1 MDGTATVPHPLSGAQ
16 EAGLGAAGDLYGQV
30 FNSAT
35 PDAQNTNWDFGNN
48 GGGFT
53 LPVPEP
59 ECSRVMA
66 GTNRLLKMARA
77 CGVAVVH
84 ASTVWEAPLLA
95 THPFERAMLE
105 LKESFTPGNKS
116 DFARHK
122 SPGSIEGQ
130 LMPNLDVQPSD
141 LLVDSKRTFDSFLNT
156 PLEMLLRAMKRNTV
170 LVAGCN
176 TNTCV
181 LSTTYGGYN
190 RGFRMVIVEEPSRGL
205 ALGFLTKE
213 FTVDRGHGPEPL
225 MAVYVPTN
233 HLYLG
238 DIVLCPRAQ
247 AFFPDVTVEEGIRIF
262 LTGGMS
268 LPGTVSRHVETPG
281 HGGHS

>member
-1 MDGTATVPHPLSGAQ
+1 MANLMDRSNMVERMKQALALDPADCAVLTIDCQ
-16 EAGLGAAGDLYGQV
+16 R
-30 FNSAT
+30 
-35 PDAQNTNWDFGNN
+35 GNLDPALAS
-48 GGGFT
+48 

-77 CGVAVVH
+77 RGVAVVH
-84 ASTVWEAPLLA
+84 ASTVWEAPLMA

-105 LKESFTPGNKS
+105 LKESFTPHKKS

-122 SPGSIEGQ
+122 SPGSVEGQ

-141 LLVDSKRTFDSFLNT
+141 LLVDSKRTFDSFLHT
-156 PLEMLLRAMKRNTV
+156 PLELLLRAMKRNTV

-190 RGFRMVIVEEPSRGL
+190 RGFRMVIVEECVASAYGNDL
-205 ALGFLTKE
+205 HEFALSNIQ
-213 FTVDRGHGPEPL
+213 RR
-225 MAVYVPTN
+225 
-233 HLYLG
+233 LG
-238 DIVLCPRAQ
+238 WVLSL
-247 AFFPDVTVEEGIRIF
+247 DEVEAKLDGKR
-262 LTGGMS
+262 TAANAA
-268 LPGTVSRHVETPG
+268 
-281 HGGHS
+281 

>member
-1 MDGTATVPHPLSGAQ
+1 MANLIDRSNMVERMKQALTLDPADCAVLTIDCQ
-16 EAGLGAAGDLYGQV
+16 R
-30 FNSAT
+30 
-35 PDAQNTNWDFGNN
+35 GNLDPALAS
-48 GGGFT
+48 

-77 CGVAVVH
+77 RGVAVVH
-84 ASTVWEAPLLA
+84 ASTVWEAPLMA

-105 LKESFTPGNKS
+105 LKESFTPHKKS

-122 SPGSIEGQ
+122 SPGSVEGQ

-156 PLEMLLRAMKRNTV
+156 PLELLLRAMKRNTV

-190 RGFRMVIVEEPSRGL
+190 RGFRMVIVEECVASAYGNDLHEFALSNIQRRLGWVLGL
-205 ALGFLTKE
+205 DELEAKLDGK
-213 FTVDRGHGPEPL
+213 P
-225 MAVYVPTN
+225 AAAN
-233 HLYLG
+233 
-238 DIVLCPRAQ
+238 A
-247 AFFPDVTVEEGIRIF
+247 A
-262 LTGGMS
+262 
-268 LPGTVSRHVETPG
+268 
-281 HGGHS
+281 

>member
-1 MDGTATVPHPLSGAQ
+1 MANLIDRSNMVERMKQALALDPADCAVLTIDCQ
-16 EAGLGAAGDLYGQV
+16 R
-30 FNSAT
+30 
-35 PDAQNTNWDFGNN
+35 GNLDPALAS
-48 GGGFT
+48 

-77 CGVAVVH
+77 RGVAVVH
-84 ASTVWEAPLLA
+84 ASTVWEAPLMA

-105 LKESFTPGNKS
+105 LKESFTPHKKS

-122 SPGSIEGQ
+122 SPGSVEGQ
-130 LMPNLDVQPSD
+130 LMPDLDVQPSD

-156 PLEMLLRAMKRNTV
+156 PLELLLRAMKRNTV

-190 RGFRMVIVEEPSRGL
+190 RGFRMVIVEECVASAYGNDL
-205 ALGFLTKE
+205 HEFALSNIQRRLGWVLTLDELTEKLS
-213 FTVDRGHGPEPL
+213 GKC
-225 MAVYVPTN
+225 AVAA
-233 HLYLG
+233 G
-238 DIVLCPRAQ
+238 R
-247 AFFPDVTVEEGIRIF
+247 
-262 LTGGMS
+262 S
-268 LPGTVSRHVETPG
+268 
-281 HGGHS
+281 